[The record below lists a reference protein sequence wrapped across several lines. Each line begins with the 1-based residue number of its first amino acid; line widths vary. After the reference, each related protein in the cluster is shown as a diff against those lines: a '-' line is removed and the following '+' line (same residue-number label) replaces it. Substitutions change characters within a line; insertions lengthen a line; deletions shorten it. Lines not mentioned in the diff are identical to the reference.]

1 MHWADHTHT
10 AAYEKLCERLHSPQ
24 MAAYEKWGD
33 ILQTNTLFGTVT
45 YLWLLSFSYM

>member
-24 MAAYEKWGD
+24 MAAYEKWGE
-33 ILQTNTLFGTVT
+33 ILQKNNF
-45 YLWLLSFSYM
+45 WNSDLLMAT

>member
-24 MAAYEKWGD
+24 MAAYEKWGE
-33 ILQTNTLFGTVT
+33 ILQKTLFGTVT

>member
-24 MAAYEKWGD
+24 MTAYETWGE
-33 ILQTNTLFGTVT
+33 ILRKTYFGTVKKT
-45 YLWLLSFSYM
+45 V